1 MIPQLHRRSMPR
13 DVRHDSEA
21 QRARDASPASARD
34 AHGNGFAADSPLECG
49 VAPLADVHP
58 RNEWYFPIKS
68 AADFVLA
75 TLLLIVLAPVIL
87 IAGALVK
94 LTSRGPI
101 FYCQVRLGKDG
112 RAFTLHKLRT
122 MVDKAEAKTGP
133 VWSSKDDAR
142 VTWLGRIL
150 RTTHIDEFP
159 QLWNVI
165 CGQMSLVGPRPERPE
180 IVAGLDWEIPCYR
193 ERLRVRP
200 GITGLAQVRLPPD
213 TDIESVRRKIVH
225 DVYYVRNMSPWL
237 DVQLL
242 FATAW
247 SFVWQLAWYPWAWI
261 ALPSAEAVEQGFL
274 QAINSSELGV
284 ETPDSIKVPAL
295 K

>member
-1 MIPQLHRRSMPR
+1 
-13 DVRHDSEA
+13 
-21 QRARDASPASARD
+21 
-34 AHGNGFAADSPLECG
+34 
-49 VAPLADVHP
+49 
-58 RNEWYFPIKS
+58 
-68 AADFVLA
+68 
-75 TLLLIVLAPVIL
+75 
-87 IAGALVK
+87 
-94 LTSRGPI
+94 
-101 FYCQVRLGKDG
+101 
-112 RAFTLHKLRT
+112 

-142 VTWLGRIL
+142 ITWLGRLL

-200 GITGLAQVRLPPD
+200 GITGLAQVRLPP
-213 TDIESVRRKIVH
+213 
-225 DVYYVRNMSPWL
+225 PWL
-237 DVQLL
+237 DARLL

-247 SFVWQLAWYPWAWI
+247 SFAWQLAWYPWKWI

-284 ETPDSIKVPAL
+284 ETLDSIKVPAL